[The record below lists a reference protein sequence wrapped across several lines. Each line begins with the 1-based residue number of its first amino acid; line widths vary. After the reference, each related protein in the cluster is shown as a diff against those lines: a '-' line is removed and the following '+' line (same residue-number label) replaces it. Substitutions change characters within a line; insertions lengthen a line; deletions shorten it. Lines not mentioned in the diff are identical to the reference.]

1 MTMDY
6 EVIRAARLCRP
17 FRPFFLRTLDGQI
30 FFIREDV
37 HVAVSPTVVAVYDEA
52 QNNRALLKPSDV
64 DGLLYADQ
72 PLGAVTN
79 GN

>member
-1 MTMDY
+1 MDY
-6 EVIRAARLCRP
+6 EVIREARLRRP
-17 FRPFFLRTLDGQI
+17 FRPFFLRTVDGQI

-52 QNNRALLKPSDV
+52 QNNRAILKPSDI
-64 DGLLYADQ
+64 DGIQYADQ
-72 PLGAVTN
+72 PLGATTN